1 MSDLGSYNTESAW
14 HGPDMAGRKEWI
26 HRLTQAELDELAAAA
41 DATADREVV
50 PLARDDFDLP
60 LLDSTLARL
69 RADILHGRGF
79 AILRGLPVGEWDM
92 ARMVRVYWAIASRMG
107 RPIAQNSLG
116 NVLGH
121 VFDVGGNAEDP
132 HQRAHQST
140 GALPFHT
147 DISAEIVGLLCLR
160 GARSGGASALAS
172 VTTLWNEI
180 VATRPDL
187 AETLTRPFYLDR
199 RGDEIDGQEP
209 WFVMPVLVPTE
220 TDVLVSH
227 NPRFVRSAQ
236 RFPQVP
242 ELTRDQEEALDL
254 LQALADDPRFKL
266 EIDFQPGD
274 LQLVNNLALLHSRTA
289 YRDWQERERRRHLLR
304 LWLCVPGGRTLPE
317 TFFARQGA
325 DPATGRP
332 AGFPL
337 PPGAA
342 YAAPLEPPHL
352 LT

>member
-1 MSDLGSYNTESAW
+1 MSELRSYDVESAW
-14 HGPDMAGRKEWI
+14 RGPEMAGRGEWI
-26 HRLTQAELDELAAAA
+26 HRFTRAELDELAAAA
-41 DATADREVV
+41 DATTDREVV
-50 PLARDDFDLP
+50 PLDREDFDLP

-69 RADILHGRGF
+69 RADILRGRGF
-79 AILRGLPVGEWDM
+79 AILRGLPVGDWDM

-187 AETLTRPFYLDR
+187 AETLTQPFYLDR
-199 RGDEIDGQEP
+199 RGDEIDGQDP
-209 WFVMPVLVPTE
+209 WFIMPVLVPTE
-220 TDVLVSH
+220 TDVLVCH

-236 RFPQVP
+236 RFPNVP
-242 ELTRDQEEALDL
+242 PLTRNQEEALDL
-254 LQALADDPRFKL
+254 LQVLADDPRFKL

-274 LQLVNNLALLHSRTA
+274 LQLVNNMALLHGRTA
-289 YRDWQERERRRHLLR
+289 YLDWQQREQRRHLLQIG
-304 LWLCVPGGRTLPE
+304 LGVHILN
-317 TFFARQGA
+317 
-325 DPATGRP
+325 
-332 AGFPL
+332 
-337 PPGAA
+337 
-342 YAAPLEPPHL
+342 
-352 LT
+352 